1 MSNLTISVPA
11 DVLKRARIRAIE
23 EGLSVNAVLASY
35 LERWAQTDE
44 LKQRRK
50 NAADRLVQLGEQS
63 QAGSGGRRWSRDD
76 LYER

>member
-23 EGLSVNAVLASY
+23 EGVSVNAVLARY
-35 LERWAQTDE
+35 LEGWAQPNE
-44 LKQRRK
+44 LRRLRQ

-63 QAGSGGRRWSRDD
+63 QAGSGGRRWSRDE